1 MTKVT
6 ITYEQLDS
14 KDACEGQLKLFK
26 KTFPNGISVTS
37 EEELVAIAKKF
48 SKKFDMFWA
57 SENLLSGES
66 YDKYKEVQQLAHDKY
81 KEVEQQAVELQ
92 ALQKFRAV
100 EQQAWELPR
109 AVEQQAWELP
119 RIVELQALQK
129 FRAVEQQAWE
139 LPRAV
144 EQQAYDKYKKSIAIV
159 FAKLYYQQES
169 TKVEGS

>member
-1 MTKVT
+1 MWLSHSGRRWGKSRLMKELEEQRRELMTKVT

-109 AVEQQAWELP
+109 AVEQQA
-119 RIVELQALQK
+119 
-129 FRAVEQQAWE
+129 
-139 LPRAV
+139 
-144 EQQAYDKYKKSIAIV
+144 YDKYKKSIAIV